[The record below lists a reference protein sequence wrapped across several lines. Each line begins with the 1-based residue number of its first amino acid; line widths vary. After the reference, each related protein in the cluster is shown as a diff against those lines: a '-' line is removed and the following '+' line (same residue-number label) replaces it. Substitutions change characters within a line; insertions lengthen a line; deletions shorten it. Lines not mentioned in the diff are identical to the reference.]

1 MAVVFG
7 ASLGLGS
14 SVGCGESVCLFGFSL
29 FPCSVFI
36 HRAVAAEL
44 RVEWILNAQYR
55 FLEC

>member
-1 MAVVFG
+1 MAVGFG
-7 ASLGLGS
+7 AGLGLGS
-14 SVGCGESVCLFGFSL
+14 SVGSGESVCLVFLCFL
-29 FPCSVFI
+29 CSVFI